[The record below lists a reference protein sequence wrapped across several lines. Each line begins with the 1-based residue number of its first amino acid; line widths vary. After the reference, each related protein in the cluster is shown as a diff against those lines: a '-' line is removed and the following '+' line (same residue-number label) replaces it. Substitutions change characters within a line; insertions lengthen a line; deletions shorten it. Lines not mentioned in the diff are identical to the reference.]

1 MPKTG
6 DSFIVSLT
14 PSQVAWGTYRNPTN
28 IAPIQGEGY
37 IAIPRNYAVAYK
49 IYNSKNSFTG
59 LGYNEFIATSSD
71 GFINEELLLAQG
83 NTEAGDPY
91 AKNFAIKGDLKRLG
105 AWFAYAG
112 ASAGSKVKVT
122 FTSPTEV
129 YLEII

>member
-14 PSQVAWGTYRNPTN
+14 PSQLAWGTYRNPTN
-28 IAPIQGEGY
+28 RAPIQGEGY

-49 IYNSKNSFTG
+49 IYNSKNWFTG
-59 LGYNEFIATSSD
+59 LGYNEFIATASD

>member
-6 DSFIVSLT
+6 DFFTVSLT
-14 PSQVAWGTYRNPTN
+14 PSQVSWGTYRNPTN
-28 IAPIQGEGY
+28 RVPIQGEGY

-49 IYNSKNSFTG
+49 IYNSNNSITG

-71 GFINEELLLAQG
+71 GFIDCEVLLAQG

-112 ASAGSKVKVT
+112 ATAGSQVKVT

-129 YLEII
+129 FLKII